1 MILIENYRKNKLY
14 FRSDHLVFKCCYH
27 VIFCPKY
34 RKSILVGKVSDRLK
48 EICLEVATAH
58 DFIIEEIE
66 TDKNHI
72 HMIINCN
79 PRYGVMKCIQIIK
92 QVTAYRLFEE
102 FPYIKKK
109 YLWGGKFWSR
119 SSFVATV
126 GSVSLETVK
135 QYIENQGQ

>member
-1 MILIENYRKNKLY
+1 MKSYKKLDNYY
-14 FRSDHLVFKCCYH
+14 SSEHLVFRCCYH

-34 RKSILVGKVSDRLK
+34 RHKILVGDVSIRLK
-48 EICLEVATAH
+48 EICFEIAKAH

-66 TDKNHI
+66 TDKDHI

-79 PRYGVMKCIQIIK
+79 PRYNVMKCIQLIK
-92 QVTAYRLFEE
+92 STSAIRLFEE

-126 GSVSLETVK
+126 GSVSLDVVK
-135 QYIENQGQ
+135 KYIENQGK

>member
-1 MILIENYRKNKLY
+1 MKKYSDDTNYY
-14 FRSDHLVFKCCYH
+14 SSEHLVFRCCYH

-34 RKSILVGKVSDRLK
+34 RHRILFGEVAERLK
-48 EICLEVATAH
+48 EICIEISKAH

-66 TDKNHI
+66 TNKDHI

-79 PRYGVMKCIQIIK
+79 PRYGVMKCVQVIK
-92 QVTAYRLFEE
+92 SVTAYRLFDE
-102 FPYIKKK
+102 FPFIRKK

-119 SSFVATV
+119 SSFIASV

-135 QYIENQGQ
+135 KYIENQGK

>member
-1 MILIENYRKNKLY
+1 
-14 FRSDHLVFKCCYH
+14 

-34 RKSILVGKVSDRLK
+34 RKTILVGSVSNRLK
-48 EICLEVATAH
+48 EICIDIALSH

-79 PRYGVMKCIQIIK
+79 PRYGIMKCVQLIK
-92 QVTAYRLFEE
+92 QISAYNLFNE
-102 FPYIKKK
+102 FPFIRRNH
-109 YLWGGKFWSR
+109 LWGGKFWSR
-119 SSFVATV
+119 STFISTV

-135 QYIENQGQ
+135 KYIENQGK